1 MKKLIII
8 LVVILVCILIVGG
21 ILIFM
26 GTRSEKLQKETT
38 VVDTTAAE
46 TSETTETTTAQTEE
60 TEPTETVVVTTAKET
75 EPETTAASTTATKT
89 EPTEPTEG
97 KNVLP
102 NVDKKH
108 TDGTVTAT
116 GSFASSTGASL
127 DVQVDW
133 QTFKDSGGNRKV
145 CLDIYLNCHN
155 LYVGSRYNGITVT
168 LGDSTKTLDTDEID
182 YTGPATSILIGSV
195 IMDLPEGATDC
206 MVAWAFRGSYNQ
218 TKIDNITAIGSIG

>member
-8 LVVILVCILIVGG
+8 LVVILACILIVGG

-26 GTRSEKLQKETT
+26 ETRSEKPQQET
-38 VVDTTAAE
+38 VVVETTAAE
-46 TSETTETTTAQTEE
+46 TSETTETTVAETEL

-75 EPETTAASTTATKT
+75 ELETTAATTTASKT

-97 KNVLP
+97 ENILP

-108 TDGTVTAT
+108 ADGTVTAT

-127 DVQVDW
+127 DIQVDW
-133 QTFKDSGGNRKV
+133 QTFKTSGGDRKV

-155 LYVGSRYNGITVT
+155 LYVGSRNNGLTIT
-168 LGDSTKTLDTDEID
+168 LGGTTKTLDTDAID
-182 YTGPATSILIGSV
+182 YTGSATTILIGSV
-195 IMDLPEGATDC
+195 IMDLPEGTTDC
-206 MVAWAFRGSYNQ
+206 SVSWAYRGSYNQ
-218 TKIDNITAIGSIG
+218 IKIDNITATGSIG